1 MTVHATQVAHSGAPR
16 TILRLPKVTHTTG
29 LCRSSIYARIQ
40 RGTFPKPIK
49 LGPKAVGWLA
59 SEVDTWLGRVRVLN
73 VATGI
78 AVPFPA
84 VININIHV
92 TRLNKAAAYHLICH
106 RTHN

>member
-59 SEVDTWLGRVRVLN
+59 SEVDTWLGDC
-73 VATGI
+73 I
-78 AVPFPA
+78 ASSRQVVGA
-84 VININIHV
+84 EGCQ
-92 TRLNKAAAYHLICH
+92 A
-106 RTHN
+106 